1 MDRSSDSEDDSSRR
15 GQVILINELLDL
27 APKADV
33 LDSQLVVLTVLAG
46 LVALGGLFLN
56 SIAVIIGAMVISPLL
71 EPIYAATGF
80 LANGSVRKFFQ
91 HMKVLGVLVGVLII
105 VSALVT
111 AFLAVFT
118 TLPVTPEILS
128 RLEQQEVSAILAILL
143 GITAIFAHKRGFV
156 TAVIGVGISVALV
169 PPVVVTGITIVLLPA
184 RIFDALALTLNN
196 IFGLLAGMLIA
207 ILILGIGPR
216 GIVKLKLTRI
226 NVYLMGISVAGLLL
240 VIFILLR
247 ILRQGL

>member
-1 MDRSSDSEDDSSRR
+1 MDRSPDPEERSARA
-15 GQVILINELLDL
+15 GQVTLLKELLDL
-27 APKADV
+27 APRADI
-33 LDSQLVVLTVLAG
+33 LDSQLVILTVLAG

-71 EPIYAATGF
+71 EPIYAATVF

-91 HMKVLGVLVGVLII
+91 HMKVLGVLVVVLII
-105 VSALVT
+105 VSSLVT
-111 AFLAVFT
+111 ACLTFFT
-118 TLPVTPEILS
+118 TLPITPEIFS

-143 GITAIFAHKRGFV
+143 GITVIFAHKRGFV

-169 PPVVVTGITIVLLPA
+169 PPIVVTGITIILLPT

-216 GIVKLKLTRI
+216 GPAKLKLTRT

-240 VIFILLR
+240 IIFILLR

>member
-1 MDRSSDSEDDSSRR
+1 MDRSSDSEEDSSRP
-15 GQVILINELLDL
+15 GQVILLKELLDL
-27 APKADV
+27 APRADV

-71 EPIYAATGF
+71 EPIYAATVF

-105 VSALVT
+105 VSAVVT
-111 AFLAVFT
+111 ACLTVFT
-118 TLPVTPEILS
+118 TLPITPEILS

-169 PPVVVTGITIVLLPA
+169 PPVVVTGITIVLLPT

-196 IFGLLAGMLIA
+196 IFGLCAGMLIA
-207 ILILGIGPR
+207 ILVLGVGPR
-216 GIVKLKLTRI
+216 NKAKLNLTRT
-226 NVYLMGISVAGLLL
+226 NVYLMGIGVAVILLIIFLLL
-240 VIFILLR
+240 G
-247 ILRQGL
+247 ILRLGL